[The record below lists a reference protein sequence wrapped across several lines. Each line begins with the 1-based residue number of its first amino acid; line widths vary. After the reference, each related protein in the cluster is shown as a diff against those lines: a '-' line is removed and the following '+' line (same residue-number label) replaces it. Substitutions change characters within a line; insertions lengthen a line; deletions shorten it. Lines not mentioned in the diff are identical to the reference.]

1 VITSSGDV
9 VVVCVVYIVE
19 RLVSEY
25 LILARE
31 AVLESK
37 TVRQTVVHIIPRD
50 HSPRVCHQSISF
62 QGDREVIYVG

>member
-1 VITSSGDV
+1 MMSASGDV
-9 VVVCVVYIVE
+9 IVVCVVCIVE

-37 TVRQTVVHIIPRD
+37 TVSQTVVHIIPTD
-50 HSPRVCHQSISF
+50 HSPRVCHLSISF
-62 QGDREVIYVG
+62 QGERKVIYVS